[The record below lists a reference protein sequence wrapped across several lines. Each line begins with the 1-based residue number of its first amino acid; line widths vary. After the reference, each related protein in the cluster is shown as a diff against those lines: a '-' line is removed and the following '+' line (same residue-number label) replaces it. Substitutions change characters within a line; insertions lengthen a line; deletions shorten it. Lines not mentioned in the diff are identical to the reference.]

1 MGASSARKQDF
12 SNDYDIA
19 EDDDMYSTRSST
31 SVKRYKQPAKPV
43 EHDTLEDLNIQ
54 RGKPVQRRNA
64 PSRAGASTGTGADT
78 NNGMASRAVS
88 TPIKAA
94 KGRVQIG
101 QVGGIGKVG
110 RVGKVR
116 PLPLLAALG
125 GMLAMALLAYGVM
138 AFGAWWQMH
147 QNDVQYGRP
156 RTYQFDAVVGHND
169 SPANPTHFICI
180 NLNRHVEIIEFPG
193 GDATHARIYQ
203 GPVLFGDGQDLT
215 PVTAEV
221 RDVNGDGKPDLIVH
235 IQDQQIVFINDG
247 TQFRPLKPGEQV
259 NLGS

>member
-1 MGASSARKQDF
+1 MGASPARKQDF
-12 SNDYDIA
+12 QSDYEVAD
-19 EDDDMYSTRSST
+19 DDDMYSTRSPS
-31 SVKRYKQPAKPV
+31 SVRRYKQPKQPL

-54 RGKPVQRRNA
+54 RAMLIQRRSA
-64 PSRAGASTGTGADT
+64 PAKASTSANAGT
-78 NNGMASRAVS
+78 NNGIAS
-88 TPIKAA
+88 KAISSPLKA
-94 KGRVQIG
+94 PKKRL
-101 QVGGIGKVG
+101 KVG
-110 RVGKVR
+110 DVAKMRR
-116 PLPLLAALG
+116 LPLLAVLA
-125 GMLAMALLAYGVM
+125 GMLAMALLAYGLM
-138 AFGAWWQMH
+138 AFGSWWQIH
-147 QNDVQYGRP
+147 QDDVQYGRP

-235 IQDQQIVFINDG
+235 IQNQQIVFINDG
-247 TQFRPLKPGEQV
+247 TEFRPLKPGEQV
-259 NLGS
+259 NFGS